1 MTRRDRFS
9 RPGGGPSPATTSPA
23 GQRSHGHRSARPAI
37 ALVPGTGAG
46 TRAELSTLTR
56 QPMPGGVRGA
66 IVTPVHGTLMATWVP
81 LEDSS
86 RIPQGHVLLAWT
98 PGGEGR
104 TDVVAHLGLAGAQ
117 VLLAVWPGLR
127 GEWSDVVRPT
137 VAEVTELHAAL
148 RLVTVVLDRL
158 TD

>member
-9 RPGGGPSPATTSPA
+9 RPGGPSPATTSTA
-23 GQRSHGHRSARPAI
+23 GRRPHGHRSARPALT
-37 ALVPGTGAG
+37 LVPGTGAG
-46 TRAELSTLTR
+46 TRAELATLTR
-56 QPMPGGVRGA
+56 QPMPGDVRGA

-81 LEDSS
+81 LEGPSH
-86 RIPQGHVLLAWT
+86 IPQGRVLLAWT
-98 PGGEGR
+98 PVGEDR
-104 TDVVAHLGLAGAQ
+104 TDVTAHLGLAGAQ